1 MARFS
6 AKNPDAPTFDEI
18 HDFFKSVA
26 ADYPALND
34 MQKSCLDALYKTCVD
49 HTGYPLTRK
58 EIVDVTRDVITNR
71 HDKAKMEKI
80 IVDFYNKKNGREV
93 NTRGDR
99 FNDVEGRPGGIIPE
113 SKPIDVPIP
122 TGQLDKAMT
131 MAEYEA
137 YVELLAK
144 TFPPENLIPERRD
157 GFDEMCKKIEVRIL
171 TPGAILNEQIYE
183 AVYNIINLPAD
194 KVEDYIDSWP
204 GNPPAY
210 SMEAPDPEQKNKSD
224 KDEKPEEPGGQGGPD
239 GSELEDDGPDL

>member
-1 MARFS
+1 MAKFS
-6 AKNPDAPTFDEI
+6 VKNPDAPTCREI
-18 HDFFKSVA
+18 EDFFKSVA
-26 ADYPALND
+26 GDLPNLTPL
-34 MQKSCLDALYKTCVD
+34 QRESFDALYKTCID
-49 HTGYPLTRK
+49 HAGYPLTAQ
-58 EIVDVTRDVITNR
+58 EIIDVTCEVAAHRN
-71 HDKAKMEKI
+71 DKAKMDKI
-80 IVDFYNKKNGREV
+80 IVDFYNKKNGKEV

-113 SKPIDVPIP
+113 GKPIDVPIP

-131 MAEYEA
+131 LAEYEA

-171 TPGAILNEQIYE
+171 TPGATLNGQIYE

-204 GNPPAY
+204 DNPPAY

-224 KDEKPEEPGGQGGPD
+224 RDEKPEEPGGQGGPD
-239 GSELEDDGPDL
+239 GPELEDDGPDL